1 MNGQVYLDHNASTP
15 VHPEVVEAMLPYFS
29 ERFGNPSSVHG
40 FGREAREGLETARE
54 QVAHFLRVGKDE
66 VVFTSGG
73 TESDNMAV
81 KGVAMARRQGH
92 IITSKIE
99 HHAVLRAVETLESQG
114 FAATYLDVDGYGMV
128 DPDALR
134 RAIRP
139 DTILISI
146 MHANSEIGTIQPAR
160 QLGAVAREHRIP
172 FHRDRGQTFGKA
184 PIALDAFNID
194 MLSFSGHKI
203 YGPKGVAGLYIRK
216 GTKMVSLQH
225 GGEHERRRR
234 AGTENVAGIA
244 GFGKAVEIRGRDMA
258 AEGKRLV
265 ELRERLWQGLSR
277 RVPEV
282 RLNGHPTERVPG
294 TCNVCFRHVE
304 SESIVLGLD
313 LKGIG
318 VSAGSACTSGNV
330 EPSYVLVAMGVPVEW
345 AMGAVR
351 HSLGRSTTAQDI
363 DYVVDSTEPVVA
375 KLGSAIPVRACGR
388 PSRARRCSTA
398 RRSSTI
404 SGIRGTRG
412 GCGIPM
418 GSGRVS

>member
-1 MNGQVYLDHNASTP
+1 MNRQVYLDHNASTP
-15 VHPEVVEAMLPYFS
+15 VHPEVVAAMLPYFS

-160 QLGAVAREHRIP
+160 QLGAIAREHGIP
-172 FHRDRGQTFGKA
+172 FHMDAVQTFGKV
-184 PIALDAFNID
+184 PIDLDAFNID

-216 GTKMVSLQH
+216 GTKMVSIQH

-234 AGTENVAGIA
+234 AGTENVAGIV
-244 GFGKAVEIRGRDMA
+244 GFAKAIELRGRDMVE
-258 AEGKRLV
+258 EGRRLT
-265 ELRERLWQGLSR
+265 ELRERLWEGLSR
-277 RVPEV
+277 RIPEV

-363 DYVVDSTEPVVA
+363 DYVVDSTEPLVA
-375 KLGSAIPVRACGR
+375 KLRSAMPVRA
-388 PSRARRCSTA
+388 
-398 RRSSTI
+398 
-404 SGIRGTRG
+404 
-412 GCGIPM
+412 
-418 GSGRVS
+418 

>member
-1 MNGQVYLDHNASTP
+1 MNRQVYLDHNASTP

-54 QVAHFLRVGKDE
+54 QVAHFLRVGKEE

-81 KGVAMARRQGH
+81 KGVALARGRGH
-92 IITSKIE
+92 IITSRIE
-99 HHAVLRAVETLESQG
+99 HHAVLRAVEALETQG

-139 DTILISI
+139 DTILISL

-160 QLGAVAREHRIP
+160 QLGAIARERGIP
-172 FHRDRGQTFGKA
+172 FHMDAVQTFGKV
-184 PIALDAFNID
+184 PIDLDAFNID
-194 MLSFSGHKI
+194 MLSFSSHKI

-234 AGTENVAGIA
+234 AGTENVAGIV

-258 AEGKRLV
+258 EEGQRLTG
-265 ELRERLWQGLSR
+265 LRDRLWEGLKA

-363 DYVVDSTEPVVA
+363 DYVLDSTEPLVA
-375 KLGSAIPVRACGR
+375 KLRSAMPVRA
-388 PSRARRCSTA
+388 
-398 RRSSTI
+398 
-404 SGIRGTRG
+404 
-412 GCGIPM
+412 
-418 GSGRVS
+418 